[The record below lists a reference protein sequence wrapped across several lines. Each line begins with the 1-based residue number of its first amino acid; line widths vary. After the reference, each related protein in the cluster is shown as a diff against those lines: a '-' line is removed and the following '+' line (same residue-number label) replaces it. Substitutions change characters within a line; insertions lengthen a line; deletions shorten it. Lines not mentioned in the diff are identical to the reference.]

1 MRLLDLRR
9 MHRSTLSHL
18 LIALAISCTSCTKS
32 TTTTAPEDTT
42 PADPAPAA
50 TPETPD
56 QTPEQTP
63 EQTPVASEAQAHADL
78 QSPSGVAGKL
88 VLRESAEGLVVDGTI
103 TGLAPGAHG
112 FHVHDVGECTAPKF
126 ESAGG
131 HFDPTKAPHAAPTA
145 AAHHLGDL
153 GNIEA
158 DAAGQAH
165 VHAVVADLSLT
176 AGAAGSVVGRS
187 VVVHAKAD
195 DMKTQP
201 SGASGDRIACGVI
214 EADAT

>member
-1 MRLLDLRR
+1 
-9 MHRSTLSHL
+9 MHRSTFSSVLV
-18 LIALAISCTSCTKS
+18 ALALISTSCTKS

-42 PADPAPAA
+42 PAEPAPAS
-50 TPETPD
+50 TPETPEE
-56 QTPEQTP
+56 TPAAA
-63 EQTPVASEAQAHADL
+63 ASEAQAHVAL
-78 QSPSGVAGKL
+78 QSPSGVAGTL
-88 VLRESAEGLVVDGTI
+88 VLRETAEGLVVDGTI
-103 TGLAPGAHG
+103 TGLSPGAHG
-112 FHVHDVGECTAPKF
+112 FHVHDVGECAAPKF

-158 DAAGQAH
+158 DAAGQAQ

-195 DMKTQP
+195 DMTTQP